1 MDEDIDL
8 TGHVGVS
15 VMMSESITRL
25 ATAHAQITDEAERNT
40 DNSLRIC
47 LQNMMPPPL
56 TQNFSELMEVNA
68 MTPTPQF

>member
-25 ATAHAQITDEAERNT
+25 ATAHAQVTDENMKEILTIAT
-40 DNSLRIC
+40 RIC
-47 LQNMMPPPL
+47 LQNMMPPPPPNKASIFGIDGGKM
-56 TQNFSELMEVNA
+56 Q
-68 MTPTPQF
+68 